1 MGLYGHLR
9 EPIKKLYYKGDPA
22 VSEILSYRH
31 RMYVFTLDLN
41 ILASRE
47 GDGVLSGSESCQDEN
62 SLSTSPDKVN
72 FFAIDLSLVNL
83 VLFINEF

>member
-1 MGLYGHLR
+1 
-9 EPIKKLYYKGDPA
+9 
-22 VSEILSYRH
+22 
-31 RMYVFTLDLN
+31 MYVLTLDLN

-72 FFAIDLSLVNL
+72 LSAIYLSLVNL
-83 VLFINEF
+83 VPFYELTFWS